1 MLRQDEIV
9 RDMISRRAYEIYLD
23 RGSEPGHDRED
34 WLQAESE
41 ILDELTGHS
50 LAARI
55 DLAPPDAQQPQ
66 AHAVIPH
73 YEALAVE
80 TEWAA
85 PAIHEQPSS
94 ASNQVVP
101 GTAGIFAGSLPASE
115 PLKKKREKAS
125 KAHSE
130 RKHKKEAKVAGDEAK
145 PIAQLKPKDKKGN
158 HKSKEN
164 KKKKKDS

>member
-1 MLRQDEIV
+1 AFTR
-9 RDMISRRAYEIYLD
+9 ISR
-23 RGSEPGHDRED
+23 PC
-34 WLQAESE
+34 AEKTE
-41 ILDELTGHS
+41 G
-50 LAARI
+50 
-55 DLAPPDAQQPQ
+55 PP
-66 AHAVIPH
+66 
-73 YEALAVE
+73 
-80 TEWAA
+80 
-85 PAIHEQPSS
+85 PAFQKQPSR
-94 ASNQVVP
+94 ASNRVFP
-101 GTAGIFAGSLPASE
+101 GAAGIFAGSLPASE